1 MQTILN
7 ILSSVGFNWHVALAN
22 FVNFL
27 IILFLLNRFIFKKI
41 GKTIDD
47 RDMVIKQG
55 LVDAQEAARAKSE
68 AFENKNEIL
77 RNAEAEGHSI
87 VNDAHAKAELL
98 ATKIQDDAAIVAS
111 KVISEAEEKKAN
123 ARKEAEKEF
132 AEVAPRLVVELTEKA
147 LRATMT
153 KDLNDKIIQSVAH

>member
-77 RNAEAEGHSI
+77 RKAETEGHSI
-87 VNDAHAKAELL
+87 LNDAHAKAELL

-123 ARKEAEKEF
+123 AKKEVEKEF
-132 AEVAPRLVVELTEKA
+132 AEVAPRLVAELTEKA

-153 KDLNDKIIQSVAH
+153 KDLNDKIVQSVAH